1 MVNKVQIIGRV
12 GQQPETRKVGE
23 SQVTTFSLAASEKY
37 TNKAG
42 EKVEETEWF
51 NIVMWRKLAEIAVNY
66 VNKGDLLY
74 IEGKLK
80 TRSWEDKDGNKRYM
94 TEVVADQ
101 MKMLGG
107 KGSKP
112 EPSKAEPENFNEG
125 KSDLPF

>member
-1 MVNKVQIIGRV
+1 MLNKVQIIGRV

-51 NIVMWRKLAEIAVNY
+51 NIVMWRKLAESAEKY

-107 KGSKP
+107 KGKESKP
-112 EPSKAEPENFNEG
+112 QREEG
-125 KSDLPF
+125 DMNSNDDLPF

>member
-1 MVNKVQIIGRV
+1 MVNKILIIGRV

-51 NIVMWRKLAEIAVNY
+51 NIVMWRKLAEIAEKY
-66 VNKGDLLY
+66 VKKGDLLY

-107 KGSKP
+107 KGKP
-112 EPSKAEPENFNEG
+112 EQKEAVKAEQSEPDQD
-125 KSDLPF
+125 DLPF